1 MDFQESEALD
11 GLRFSWNVWPSSR
24 IEATRMVVPFGVIVT
39 PLHKLEGMPVLPYEP
54 VTCKGCSGVLNP
66 YCRVDFQVR
75 CKSCC
80 FLMSEVW
87 PVAGVC
93 LRRECWSCFDW

>member
-24 IEATRMVVPFGVIVT
+24 IEATRMVVPFGAIVT

-54 VTCKGCSGVLNP
+54 VTCKGCSSVLNP
-66 YCRVDFQVR
+66 YCRVDFQVL
-75 CKSCC
+75 SAPSLLF
-80 FLMSEVW
+80 FLSLYSSLNT
-87 PVAGVC
+87 
-93 LRRECWSCFDW
+93 LRNAIHI